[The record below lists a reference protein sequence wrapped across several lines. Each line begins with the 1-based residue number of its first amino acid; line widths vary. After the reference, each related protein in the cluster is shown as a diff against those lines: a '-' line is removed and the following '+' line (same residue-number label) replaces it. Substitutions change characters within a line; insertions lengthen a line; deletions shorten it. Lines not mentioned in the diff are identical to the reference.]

1 MHSPKTGQAKGEL
14 THNTDDAH
22 RRSGS
27 GPCAR
32 PRILPFCLRRPSL
45 PLRRCEVSLTVLQ
58 LIFIFIFFCDFEDQ
72 GGDAARDRMSQNK
85 GAARQAGQ
93 LVQQLKRRAD
103 NPHGK
108 PRRGSI
114 HVRECL
120 EIQTQ
125 Q

>member
-1 MHSPKTGQAKGEL
+1 MRTVVQVQGHARGRESCHSA
-14 THNTDDAH
+14 
-22 RRSGS
+22 
-27 GPCAR
+27 CAA
-32 PRILPFCLRRPSL
+32 
-45 PLRRCEVSLTVLQ
+45 PLFLCRCEVTVLQ

-85 GAARQAGQ
+85 GAARQAAQ

>member
-58 LIFIFIFFCDFEDQ
+58 LIFIFIFFFSRIKE
-72 GGDAARDRMSQNK
+72 AT
-85 GAARQAGQ
+85 
-93 LVQQLKRRAD
+93 
-103 NPHGK
+103 
-108 PRRGSI
+108 RRGIACRKIKGQRGRRHSW
-114 HVRECL
+114 CSS
-120 EIQTQ
+120 
-125 Q
+125 